1 MDFNFKNGV
10 DRKMNEATSVETMDG
25 EVTAL
30 ARGLAVLRWVA
41 ASESAL
47 TLKEVSEGTSIPKPT
62 ALRLISTLLTSG
74 LLRRVPRSER
84 YELGPG
90 VMALSHSYLGKL
102 DIRAE
107 ARPHMREFAE
117 ESGVTAHL
125 GTRDRLDMV
134 LLETVRPVSAALVM
148 RIGVGDRLGLATSAS
163 GRAYLAALTE
173 DEREPLI
180 QMLRV
185 QFAQQWPAMALALQ
199 QAITQYQALGYVSS
213 LGDWHED
220 VNAIAVP
227 LVMPN
232 GEIYSVNCG
241 GPAFKLGPE
250 ILAREVAPSLL
261 RCVRAIQ
268 EATGATL
275 PGA

>member
-1 MDFNFKNGV
+1 
-10 DRKMNEATSVETMDG
+10 
-25 EVTAL
+25 
-30 ARGLAVLRWVA
+30 AVLRWVA

-74 LLRRVPRSER
+74 LLRRVPGSER
-84 YELGPG
+84 YALGPG
-90 VMALSHSYLGKL
+90 VMALSHSYLGRL

-163 GRAYLAALTE
+163 GRAYLAALPAC
-173 DEREPLI
+173 DRDRLI
-180 QMLRV
+180 ETLRISMESR
-185 QFAQQWPAMALALQ
+185 WPAVAPQLE
-199 QAITQYQALGYVSS
+199 QAIAQ
-213 LGDWHED
+213 
-220 VNAIAVP
+220 
-227 LVMPN
+227 
-232 GEIYSVNCG
+232 
-241 GPAFKLGPE
+241 
-250 ILAREVAPSLL
+250 
-261 RCVRAIQ
+261 
-268 EATGATL
+268 
-275 PGA
+275 